1 MQLIPGH
8 DLTET
13 QRAAVLA
20 AFVHRHTAEHPSPAA
35 YAPGRAPAPT
45 VTDAQWLDARSFWV
59 TRHGQLSATRG
70 CWVHE
75 PVEPP
80 TTSELADALRAITD
94 AYATLLFSDYSGPG
108 EDRGAA
114 DPLVQHAR
122 TLLARIDGPEAR

>member
-59 TRHGQLSATRG
+59 TRHGDLSTARG
-70 CWVHE
+70 CWVRE
-75 PVEPP
+75 PAEPP
-80 TTSELADALRAITD
+80 TASELADALRRIVEWID
-94 AYATLLFSDYSGPG
+94 AGC
-108 EDRGAA
+108 
-114 DPLVQHAR
+114 DPSRHSVDASR
-122 TLLARIDGPEAR
+122 ALLARLDRGQEPR